1 MMRSDYIA
9 VLDELVHGA
18 GWCRWRE
25 TEWKQM
31 IRLPKNDTL
40 LASTLQVDCTA
51 AISLMK
57 RCKLALL
64 LWLGLGLIHSG
75 VKPMT
80 GGKMYNSHI
89 QSELW
94 LVMEADL
101 GGGNI

>member
-9 VLDELVHGA
+9 VLDELVHGV

-40 LASTLQVDCTA
+40 LANTLQVQCTA

-64 LWLGLGLIHSG
+64 LWLGMGLMLIFWLRLGLIHSG
-75 VKPMT
+75 VKP
-80 GGKMYNSHI
+80 KMHNSHI
-89 QSELW
+89 QSLK
-94 LVMEADL
+94 
-101 GGGNI
+101 